1 MAEDGSKPILEIE
14 GLHVYYGASHAI
26 QGVSLTLQRG
36 ILSLVGRNGM
46 GKSTL
51 CNAIVGLRRA
61 REGRIRVAG
70 EEIIGR
76 SSHEINRL
84 GVGFVPQGRRVWPS
98 LTVDET
104 LNLASRRGSRGQA
117 WDNERIYR
125 IFPQLGDRRN
135 SGGAELSGGEQQ
147 MLAIARALVGNPRL
161 LIMDEPTEGLAP
173 LIVEQVTQLLTT
185 LTEDDGLS
193 VLLVEQNIGV
203 ATRVSDDVA
212 IMVNG
217 RIARILSSHE
227 LAGDLALQ
235 RRLLGVGREDDTNE
249 DQAPPEAEQIRDREP
264 QIFTVERHE
273 DAGEEGRPT
282 YISNRTLPN
291 RWQVPLP
298 RRPEPN
304 LPRVD
309 QAPLVPSLRSGC
321 TVWIAGT
328 FDTKGVELR
337 FIRDE
342 VRRRGLATRT
352 VDLSTSGK
360 PSSADVPPHQVASFH
375 PRGSSAVMTGDRGE
389 SVKAMA
395 IAFENWILRQTDIGG
410 IVSAGGSGGTALVA
424 PGMRRLPVGVPKI
437 IVSTVASGDVKQY
450 VGASD
455 ITLMYAVTDIQGL
468 NSISRQILAN
478 AANAIA
484 GMVAARNADAS
495 LGRAAG
501 QAHRTPLLGMTMFGV
516 TTPCVQQICR
526 RLESRFE
533 CLVFHATGTGGQSME
548 KLADSHLLAAI
559 ADVTTT
565 EVCDLLV
572 GGVFPASEDR
582 FGAIIRTRIPYVGA
596 CGALDMVNFGP
607 IDSVPDKFRGRNL
620 YQHNPQVT
628 LMRTTADE
636 NKAFG
641 RWIGERLNRMEGQ
654 VWFFLPEGGVSLLD
668 SPGQPFHDP
677 AADAAL
683 FEALEKTVHQ
693 TGNRRLIRLPYN
705 INQQQFS
712 DAVSEGVL
720 ALTSSNRVRAG
731 AM

>member
-1 MAEDGSKPILEIE
+1 MA
-14 GLHVYYGASHAI
+14 
-26 QGVSLTLQRG
+26 

-61 REGRIRVAG
+61 RQGTIRVAG
-70 EEIIGR
+70 EEIMGR
-76 SSHEINRL
+76 SPHEINRL
-84 GVGFVPQGRRVWPS
+84 GVGYVPQGRRVWPS

-104 LNLASRRGSRGQA
+104 LALASRRRGHGQA
-117 WDNERIYR
+117 WTTERIYQT
-125 IFPQLGDRRN
+125 FPRLGDRRN
-135 SGGAELSGGEQQ
+135 NGGAELSGGEQQ
-147 MLAIARALVGNPRL
+147 MLAIARALVSNPRL

-173 LIVEQVTQLLTT
+173 LIVEQVTRLLTT
-185 LTEDDGLS
+185 LTEEGSLS

-203 ATRVSDDVA
+203 ATAVSDEVA

-217 RIARILSSHE
+217 RIARILPSHE

-235 RRLLGVGREDDTNE
+235 RRFLGVGRESDALE
-249 DQAPPEAEQIRDREP
+249 DQSPPEAEEIQDREP
-264 QIFTVERHE
+264 QVFKIERHADTE
-273 DAGEEGRPT
+273 REGRPT

-291 RWQVPLP
+291 RWQVPLT
-298 RRPEPN
+298 RRF
-304 LPRVD
+304 D
-309 QAPLVPSLRSGC
+309 QAPPPASTMDVGPVVASTPMRSLDRVPLAPSLRSGGA
-321 TVWIAGT
+321 VLIAGT

-337 FIRDE
+337 FIRDC
-342 VRRRGLATRT
+342 VRQHGLPTRT

-360 PSSADVPPHQVASFH
+360 PSSADIPPHQIASFH

-424 PGMRRLPVGVPKI
+424 PAMRRLPVGVPKI

-484 GMVAARNADAS
+484 GMVAARNTEAS
-495 LGRAAG
+495 LGKGSG
-501 QAHRTPLLGMTMFGV
+501 QAPRTPLLGMTMFGV

-526 RLESRFE
+526 RLELRFE

-548 KLADSHLLAAI
+548 KLVDSQLLAAV

-572 GGVFPASEDR
+572 GGVFPATEDR

-596 CGALDMVNFGP
+596 CGALDMVNFGSL
-607 IDSVPDKFRGRNL
+607 DSVPAKFRGRKL

-628 LMRTTADE
+628 LMRTSADE
-636 NKAFG
+636 NRAFG
-641 RWIGERLNRMEGQ
+641 RWIGERLNQMEGP
-654 VWFFLPEGGVSLLD
+654 VLFFLPEGGVSLLD

-677 AADAAL
+677 AVDATL
-683 FEALEKTVHQ
+683 FETLEHTVHQ
-693 TGNRRLIRLPYN
+693 TSSRRLIRLPYN
-705 INQQQFS
+705 INQPAFS
-712 DAVSEGVL
+712 DAIADGVI
-720 ALTSSNRVRAG
+720 ALTAPKRIRAG
-731 AM
+731 AS